1 VTLPTWRFAT
11 KAQAINM
18 PKNVLLIVADD
29 LGKYLGSYGCSSVTT
44 PNLDNLASEAVRF
57 THAFACTPSC
67 SGSRSTMFTGLHT
80 HENGQYGLAWGPHGH
95 FLTYDHVDSMPKLFN
110 DAGYLTGIL
119 GKVHVGPAS
128 VYPWAWRRESDSRDA
143 GWLADQAEEFF
154 EQAGEGPFH
163 LTVAFHD
170 PHRDVNSRAGF
181 SNDWEYSPRVKSI
194 NVQQSDVEV
203 PPWLTDCVETRQEFV
218 EYYKA
223 IHRFDQGVGLVLS
236 ALEKAGLADSTLVMV
251 TSDNGPPFINS
262 KTTLYEAG
270 INLPLILRQPNG
282 PSGAVNPNMIS
293 FIDLLP
299 TMLDWAEIM
308 VDNAAPVDIH
318 LFKPSSAP
326 RRGRSFLP
334 ILHSTEVLQE
344 SKWQG
349 HIFGSHTFHEF
360 QNFWPTRVVR
370 TRRFKY
376 HRNIAWQLDFPFAT
390 DLYASISFEGIR
402 NLAKPV
408 MLGRR
413 PFKNYIRRQAEEL
426 YDIEADPLE
435 VNNLADDPEFA
446 DTLKDLRLKVEKW
459 QQDTRDLF
467 LYRDGASVQ
476 ALMRYKKDGLQLPDQ
491 FDINPEDPST
501 IGKELVYVDE
511 KML

>member
-1 VTLPTWRFAT
+1 
-11 KAQAINM
+11 M

-29 LGKYLGSYGCSSVTT
+29 LGKYVHSYGCRSVTT
-44 PNLDNLASEAVRF
+44 PNLDDFACKGVRF

-95 FLTYDHVDSMPKLFN
+95 FLTYDHVESMPKLFN
-110 DAGYLTGIL
+110 DAGYFTGIL
-119 GKVHVGPAS
+119 GKVHVGPAH
-128 VYPWAWRRESDSRDA
+128 VYPWTWKRESDSRDVA
-143 GWLADQAEEFF
+143 WLADQAEGFF
-154 EQAGEGPFH
+154 EEAGERPFH

-170 PHRDVNSRAGF
+170 PHRDVESRAGF
-181 SNDWEYSPRVKSI
+181 SNDWKYGPRVKSI
-194 NVQQSDVEV
+194 NVKASDVEV
-203 PPWLTDCVETRQEFV
+203 PHWLTDCPETRQELV

-223 IHRFDQGVGLVLS
+223 IHRFDQGVGFVLA

-270 INLPLILRQPNG
+270 IDLPLIVRHPGGPNG
-282 PSGAVNPNMIS
+282 VVNPNMIS

-299 TMLDWAEIM
+299 TMLDWAEIKN
-308 VDNAAPVDIH
+308 DSTAPTDIH
-318 LFKPSSAP
+318 LFKSSPAP
-326 RRGRSFLP
+326 RRGRSFLAV
-334 ILHSTEVLQE
+334 LDSTEVVE
-344 SKWQG
+344 DTKWPD

-360 QNFWPTRVVR
+360 QNYWPTRVVR

-390 DLYASISFEGIR
+390 DLYASISFEAIR
-402 NLAKPV
+402 NLPPPV

-426 YDIEADPLE
+426 YDIENDPLE
-435 VNNLADDPEFA
+435 IDNLADDPEFA
-446 DTLKDLRLKVEKW
+446 DVLKDLRFKLEKW
-459 QQDTRDLF
+459 QQDTRDIF
-467 LYRDGASVQ
+467 LYRDGASIQ
-476 ALMRYKKDGLQLPDQ
+476 ALMRYKKDKLQLPNQ
-491 FDINPEDPST
+491 FDINPDDPST
-501 IGKELVYVDE
+501 NGKELVYVDE